1 MKKIGV
7 LGGSF
12 DPVHIGHLLLAEQA
26 IEEGNL
32 DIVYFMP
39 AHLQPFKLFGFSV
52 TDNDRLEMLKLSV
65 KDNEGLAIS
74 KIELESEDVSFT
86 YLTLCKLKRLY
97 KKIGRAHV

>member
-65 KDNEGLAIS
+65 KDKAQDQGFGAGQALS
-74 KIELESEDVSFT
+74 
-86 YLTLCKLKRLY
+86 
-97 KKIGRAHV
+97 GRPDRGPVGR

>member
-65 KDNEGLAIS
+65 LP
-74 KIELESEDVSFT
+74 FQ
-86 YLTLCKLKRLY
+86 KLSLKAKMYHLH
-97 KKIGRAHV
+97 I